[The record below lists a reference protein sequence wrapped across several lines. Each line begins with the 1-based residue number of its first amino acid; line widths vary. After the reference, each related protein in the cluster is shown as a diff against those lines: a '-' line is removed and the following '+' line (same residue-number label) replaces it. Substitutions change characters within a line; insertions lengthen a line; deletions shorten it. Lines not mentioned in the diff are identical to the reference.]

1 MTSRQLVVVNATTVT
16 VDARNSV
23 IADSTIVSD
32 DGVLTYI
39 GPRGGAPARAADAI
53 LVDACGGIAMPGMV
67 NAHAHL
73 AMTMFRGFADDLDL
87 DGFLGKLLPVEGRVL
102 SDDTVLLGS
111 QLAVA
116 ECLRSGITSVL
127 DMYFFPDPTRHA
139 ASAAG
144 LRVLNG
150 PVFIEFPGPDNRPF
164 TERLAWARDVLIEN
178 PGAWLQ
184 PHSSYLLD
192 ADQLRAIGELAAEF
206 DAPINVHSSETAAE
220 MQQVAARHGTTP
232 TRILADTGLLT
243 ARTVCAHGVHVTNAD
258 IDLLAAAGASVAHC
272 PASNLKLASGI
283 ARVPELQR
291 GGVNVA
297 LGTDGSASANDLD
310 LFMAMRLAGYMQK
323 GSRGDAAILPAAALV
338 RMATIDGARAL
349 GIDHLVGSLEVGKR
363 SDLLVLDV
371 DAPSMH
377 PVFDPHAAI
386 AYAAT
391 RAEVRTVV
399 TDGRVVVEHG
409 RVTSVDLGAVLTQI
423 DALATQFGAP

>member
-1 MTSRQLVVVNATTVT
+1 VTARQVVVTNAFAVT
-16 VDARNSV
+16 VDPLNKV
-23 IADSTIVSD
+23 IADATIVSV
-32 DGVLTYI
+32 DGVLSYV
-39 GPRGGAPARAADAI
+39 GPATGAPPISGDATVVDARGGI
-53 LVDACGGIAMPGMV
+53 VMPGMV
-67 NAHAHL
+67 NAHAHM
-73 AMTMFRGFADDLDL
+73 AMAMFRGFADDVDL
-87 DGFLGKLLPVEGRVL
+87 HGFLGKLLPVEGRVL

-111 QLAVA
+111 QIAVA

-127 DMYFFPDPTRHA
+127 DMYFFPDPTTEA
-139 ASAAG
+139 ARAGG

-164 TERLAWARDVLIEN
+164 PERLAWARDVLAEH
-178 PGAWLQ
+178 PGSWLQ

-192 ADQLRAIGELAAEF
+192 AGQLRAIGELAESF
-206 DAPINVHSSETAAE
+206 GAPINVHSSETVAE
-220 MQQVAARHGTTP
+220 MHQVATRHGATP
-232 TRILADTGLLT
+232 TRILADSGLLT
-243 ARTVCAHGVHVTNAD
+243 ARTVCAHGVHVTDAD

-283 ARVPELQR
+283 ARVPELQSA
-291 GGVNVA
+291 GVNVA

-310 LFMAMRLAGYMQK
+310 LFMAMRLAGYVQK
-323 GSRGDAAILPAAALV
+323 GSRGDAAVLPAAALV

-349 GIDHLVGSLEVGKR
+349 GIDHVVGSLEVGKR
-363 SDLLVLDV
+363 ADLVVLDA

-399 TDGRVVVEHG
+399 ADGRVVVSEG
-409 RVTSVDLGAVLTQI
+409 RVMSINIGPVLEQI
-423 DALATQFGAP
+423 DALAATFEAP